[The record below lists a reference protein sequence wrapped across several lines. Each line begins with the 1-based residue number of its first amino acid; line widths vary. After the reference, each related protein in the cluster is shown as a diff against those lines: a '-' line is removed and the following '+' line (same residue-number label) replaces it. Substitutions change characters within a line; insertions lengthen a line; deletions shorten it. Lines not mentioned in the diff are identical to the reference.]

1 MNRSLTALFLIAC
14 AGTTAIAQ
22 TQGPSTLQTP
32 YMVPAAPGVQ
42 FVSIISNGNG
52 TSAPNETH
60 QLLGGT
66 PGQTYRMA
74 GIPDGLGAFRDA
86 DDIANGTFT
95 LLMNHELG
103 NTAGITR
110 AHGSRGSFVSSWK
123 INANPANL
131 TVRGGKDLIN
141 SVNLWNTNTN
151 SYNTFNASNPMPA
164 YAQTPSNPGGFD
176 PNNPN
181 NPSNNGFNR
190 FCSAD
195 LAAPTAF
202 TYTDS
207 SNTVF
212 GTDARLFLTG
222 EEAGPTGRAFA
233 HVASGP
239 NAGTAFEL
247 PMLGDF
253 SWENAVASP
262 YQQRKTIVIGTD
274 DATPGNISVWVGE
287 KQSSGND
294 IQRAGLSNGSLYTV
308 TMNNTSVSSGQNIE
322 DNTYVL
328 GNSTV
333 GRRESAAFG
342 LHEVTDPA
350 NRTGADLQALD
361 SVGQMNF
368 LRPEDVSWDTTNPN
382 RAYFSTTNSITSPT
396 RLWAMDFTDVT
407 RPELGGNVT
416 MLLDGNDIS
425 SFAGGFFSS
434 SGLSD
439 VKMIDN
445 ITVSHTGMVLLQE
458 DVGNNA
464 RLGRMWMYNP
474 FADSILE
481 IGLPDATRFLTGGAN
496 SLGTQ
501 DEETSGIIDAWD
513 ILGPGW
519 FLLDMQAH
527 YGIGG
532 ELVEGG
538 QLMAVYIPQTIPTP
552 GAAALLALGT
562 LFTARRN
569 RR

>member
-52 TSAPNETH
+52 TATPNETH

-103 NTAGITR
+103 NSAGITR

-131 TVRGGKDLIN
+131 AVRGGKDLIN
-141 SVNLWNTNTN
+141 SVNLWNTNSN

-164 YAQTPSNPGGFD
+164 YAQTPSNPGGFNPSN

-181 NPSNNGFNR
+181 NNGFNR

-239 NAGTAFEL
+239 NAGTAYEL

-481 IGLPDATRFLTGGAN
+481 IGLPDATRFLTGGTN
-496 SLGTQ
+496 YLGTQ

-527 YGIGG
+527 YAIGG

>member
-131 TVRGGKDLIN
+131 AVRGGKDLIN

-164 YAQTPSNPGGFD
+164 YAQTPGNPGGFD